1 VVKKQKGRPRRGRSM
16 GRYPFLTYSRKY
28 LETVGSIYAE
38 ATVKELDRRLR
49 RTARD
54 LQSLKEK
61 GLIDTTDPKK
71 MGEKEVSAYMRLLR
85 SRGLSE
91 NGQRH
96 SITAMRAIL
105 LFCGNPIVDKMRMQ
119 YRQMFPKERSK
130 RYPPLEKKDIDTIH
144 EKAGLV
150 SDWRDLEAF
159 AVVLLALNTGLRNK
173 ELRLARVSDLDAV
186 SWTIVVRHPKGEG
199 RYGQQRTV
207 PVLPSGRPF
216 LKRYLA
222 KRAEMVSRCAPMNE
236 ALFPA
241 LGDRR
246 DGYFSENK
254 LLSLKNVVEHNTGV
268 KLDFRACRRTF
279 GQTCLDM
286 GTNVESVS
294 LLLGHSSTR
303 TTESHYCRRR
313 EDTAIK
319 EVLELFDPEKSR
331 IAEKPLIEREK
342 YLSGYA

>member
-1 VVKKQKGRPRRGRSM
+1 M
-16 GRYPFLTYSRKY
+16 GRYPFLAYSRKY
-28 LETVGSIYAE
+28 LETVGNIYAE
-38 ATVKELDRRLR
+38 TTVKELDRRLR
-49 RTARD
+49 RTSRD

-71 MGEKEVSAYMRLLR
+71 MGEREVSAYMKLLR

-96 SITAMRAIL
+96 SITAMSAVL
-105 LFCGNPIVDKMRMQ
+105 LFCGNPIVDKMRVQ

-130 RYPPLEKKDIDTIH
+130 RYPPLDKKEVDAIH
-144 EKAGLV
+144 QKAE
-150 SDWRDLEAF
+150 SAAEWREIEAF
-159 AVVLLALNTGLRNK
+159 AVVILALDSGLRNK
-173 ELRLARVSDLDAV
+173 ELRLANVSDLDTA
-186 SWTIVVRHPKGEG
+186 SWTVAVRHPKGEG
-199 RYGQQRTV
+199 RYGQQRNV
-207 PVLPSGRPF
+207 AVLPPGRPF

-222 KRAEMVSRCAPMNE
+222 KRAEMVSKHAPMNE

-241 LGDRR
+241 LGDKS

-254 LLSLKNVVEHNTGV
+254 LLALKNVVERKTGV
-268 KLDFRACRRTF
+268 KMDFRACRRTY
-279 GQTCLDM
+279 GQTCLDR
-286 GTNVESVS
+286 GANVESVS

-313 EDTAIK
+313 EDTAIR
-319 EVLELFDPEKSR
+319 EVLELFDHERTR
-331 IAEKPLIEREK
+331 IADKPLIEREK